1 MALLRENGMVL
12 MLHRIRRRAPFAV
25 LLCVLFAA
33 SPAVADDP
41 CTKTFVPGTGPPNFS
56 WHDDNHWIPFG
67 VPGPTDVAC
76 ILEPGSYQVTVDL
89 PVTVAGLRIDVA
101 GDGEVMVKIIAA
113 DFTLNG
119 LGSLAGSTK
128 LKVNDGAVLGT
139 DGGGV
144 IEAYSKLVIEGG
156 IVEIDI
162 ELFGTLNWW
171 GPSSVTGVLNPYPG
185 SIVTVDDPQQPAH
198 LTITTGLDN
207 HGSII
212 LSDNIEQSLTV
223 TGGALVNSKDGVI
236 NTHVVAGVPA
246 NVPEL
251 DADLDNNGLLD
262 IDGVDLVVGSNGVQ
276 HTVGGSGE
284 IRVADAELQI
294 DLGDM
299 VEVPSNFTNYGTIT
313 VAGGGSIRV
322 NGSAGASEVPSNFT
336 NYGTI
341 TVAGGGSIRVNGSAG
356 AGENVAA
363 SMVNFGLVDLKTGG
377 DLTMTGAS
385 FDNPAPGE
393 LTGGG
398 TLDLTAAAPGGV
410 FAGTL
415 NPGSSPGIFTV
426 EGDFTEGSSAEVV
439 IEIGGT
445 DPGSQYDRLDVT
457 GALTADGNIEVGLLP
472 PYHPVGGEQFQVVT
486 FDSLIGGFD
495 SILLPPL
502 QHLLTWNVVPTAQA
516 IRLDVGCQGTQ
527 LGIDIIADNNPVSIG
542 DDATFFLTVANLSST
557 AGTSVVVT
565 DVLPPNLVFNQP
577 LSSPGCVA
585 VGSSVE
591 CTNATVPAG
600 AVWPITIV
608 ASAVVAGTVSNPV
621 LVDSWECDVAPD
633 DNLASVEVDVVA
645 AERCDANY
653 DLSIDS
659 DDVAASVGYIFGAAV
674 PGNPDCRIGG
684 GVTADDLAAI
694 IDTAQ

>member
-1 MALLRENGMVL
+1 MNL

-25 LLCVLFAA
+25 FLCVLFAA
-33 SPAVADDP
+33 SNAVADDP
-41 CTKTFVPGTGPPNFS
+41 CTKTFVPGAGPPIFS
-56 WHDDNHWIPFG
+56 WHDDSRWLPFG
-67 VPGPTDVAC
+67 APGPTDVAC
-76 ILEPGSYQVTVDL
+76 ILEPGSYQVTVDS
-89 PVTVAGLRIDVA
+89 PVAVAGLRIDVL
-101 GDGEVMVKIIAA
+101 GDADVMVKIIAV

-119 LGSLAGSTK
+119 PGFLVGSTK
-128 LKVNDGAVLGT
+128 LKVNDGAILRT

-144 IEAYSKLVIEGG
+144 LEARSKLVIEGG
-156 IVEIDI
+156 TVEIDI
-162 ELFGTLNWW
+162 DLYGTLNWW
-171 GPSSVTGVLNPYPG
+171 GPSSVTGVLTSHPG
-185 SIVTVDDPQQPAH
+185 SIVAVDDPQQPAH
-198 LTITTGLDN
+198 LTIASGFTN

-236 NTHVVAGVPA
+236 NAHVIAGVPV

-251 DADLDNNGLLD
+251 HAELDNRGLVD
-262 IDGVDLVVGSNGVQ
+262 VAGVDLVLGSDGVS
-276 HTVGGSGE
+276 HTVDGSGE
-284 IRVADAELQI
+284 IRVADAELVI
-294 DLGDM
+294 NLGDI
-299 VEVPSNFTNYGTIT
+299 VEVPSNFTNYGSIT

-336 NYGTI
+336 NYGSI

-377 DLTMTGAS
+377 ELTLTGAI
-385 FDNPAPGE
+385 FDNPEPGG

-398 TLDLTAAAPGGV
+398 VLDLTAAAPGSV

-426 EGDFTEGSSAEVV
+426 QGDFTEGSSAQIV

-445 DPGSQYDRLDVT
+445 APGAEVDRLDVT
-457 GALTADGNIEVGLLP
+457 GTLSADGNIEVGLLH

-486 FDSLIGGFD
+486 FDSLTGGFD

-502 QHLLTWNVVPTAQA
+502 QYLLTWDVVTTAQA

-527 LGIDIIADNNPVSIG
+527 LGVDIVADNNPVSIG

-557 AGTSVVVT
+557 AGTNVVVT
-565 DVLPPNLVFNQP
+565 DALPPNLVFNQP

-591 CTNATVPAG
+591 CTIATLPAG

-608 ASAVVAGTVSNPV
+608 ATAAVAGAVTNPV

-633 DNLASVEVDVVA
+633 DNLASVQIDVVA
-645 AERCDANY
+645 AVRCDANY

-659 DDVAASVGYIFGAAV
+659 DDVAASVDYIFGAAV

-684 GVTADDLAAI
+684 GVTADDLAATI
-694 IDTAQ
+694 VVAQ